1 MDSKVLQNQVVELS
15 KSKDLAGLTK
25 LVIQMSQNAGKE
37 CFCPQAAKMAI
48 NISANL
54 LSDADL
60 SLVDLRGYSDAV
72 KTVLDCVPELATLEN
87 IQYALVKTYLAL
99 GEVAMAVE
107 VASLCEQPRLRLF
120 SSILVFCRVHGL
132 FKLALEMLNSLD
144 HRRLVPSEEDYANV
158 IGSMESVGKDEF
170 PTNINQILKR
180 LSDEREVLESSSVK
194 TALLRAFTARDMH
207 VFENIEISTE
217 RGHEL
222 CGMCQV
228 TGAQLKAVDLT
239 QDELDDMIE
248 LTRRLSLE
256 ASRLRHG
263 DDALDEFTAKIAHVL
278 DRPQGLPDIVLDAAN
293 IAHINQNFA
302 GGYFRFDQI
311 QSIYNHF
318 RDLGH
323 KCLIVIHSKWL
334 SEKRDLRLFPQTSNE
349 QKPQRK
355 RKKTALPQLGETTI
369 QGREVVPEKLEAPAE
384 ACVITGEPRPVPM
397 DLISEWR
404 AAGVLLEVP
413 HGQNDDWFWLHVCLR
428 SMKSE
433 RAGKEILLVSNDQM
447 RDHYFRM
454 RNPKSFQKFKS
465 RHVCQYTIQFGE
477 DGVNKYE
484 YHLPIPFSI
493 CIQVSQSGN
502 EKIWHVPHRTGSGEI
517 RWLVLVV

>member
-1 MDSKVLQNQVVELS
+1 MDSKVLQKQVVELS

-25 LVIQMSQNAGKE
+25 FVMHMSQVAGTVR
-37 CFCPQAAKMAI
+37 FCPQAAKMAI

-60 SLVDLRGYSDAV
+60 SLVDIRGYSEAV
-72 KTVLDCVPELATLEN
+72 KTVVHCVPELAMLEN
-87 IQYALVKTYLAL
+87 IQLALVKTYLVL
-99 GEVAMAVE
+99 GEVTKAVE
-107 VASLCEQPRLRLF
+107 VAGLCEQPRLRLF
-120 SSILVFCRVHGL
+120 SSILEFCRVHGL
-132 FKLALEMLNSLD
+132 FNSALDILGMVD
-144 HRRLVPSEEDYANV
+144 QRHLVPSEEDYANV
-158 IGSMESVGKDEF
+158 IGSMESVEMDEF
-170 PTNINQILKR
+170 PENISEILMR
-180 LSDEREVLESSSVK
+180 LSDEREILESSSV
-194 TALLRAFTARDMH
+194 TNALLQAFTARGLQ
-207 VFENIEISTE
+207 VYENIEISTE

-222 CGMCQV
+222 CGVCPV
-228 TGAQLKAVDLT
+228 TGAKLRAVDLT
-239 QDELDDMIE
+239 PEELDEMIK

-256 ASRLRHG
+256 ATRLRHE
-263 DDALDEFTAKIAHVL
+263 DNASDEFTPIIANVV

-318 RDLGH
+318 RDLGQQ
-323 KCLIVIHSKWL
+323 CLIVIHSKWL

-355 RKKTALPQLGETTI
+355 RKKTALPQLGETTV
-369 QGREVVPEKLEAPAE
+369 QGREVVPETLEAPE
-384 ACVITGEPRPVPM
+384 EGGGITGEPKPVPM

-404 AAGVLLEVP
+404 SAGVLLEVP
-413 HGQNDDWFWLHVCLR
+413 HGQNDDWFWLHVCLQ

-433 RAGKEILLVSNDQM
+433 RGGKEILLVSNDQM

-477 DGVNKYE
+477 DGVNNYE

-493 CIQVSQSGN
+493 CMQVSQNGN
-502 EKIWHVPHRTGSGEI
+502 EKFGMYPAEQVPVKLDG
-517 RWLVLVV
+517 